1 MSIGHHNNN
10 STHQN
15 NRQALSLPEGLV
27 IRTILNNSDDTIY
40 FKNLESKF
48 ILNSK
53 AHALQQGEQNP
64 ADMVGKDDFDYFP
77 YSFAKAAYDDEQ
89 RIIQTGKSMIGHAEK
104 WVHADGT
111 VTWFLASK
119 YPLLDDQGNIIGTW
133 GTSKDITDL
142 KVAQEQLTLLNR
154 QLQEANQRLE
164 FLSMRDGLSGL
175 FNHRH
180 FYESLNMSLAQ
191 ISRQRHARLKN
202 VFTILLLDIDHFKI
216 INDTYGHLVGD
227 IVIRTI
233 GETLKNATRIT
244 DTCFRYG
251 GDEFAIILSDTDL
264 VSGQHVADTLRNL
277 LASTPIETESLT
289 FQIRVSFGVACSEEA
304 KSATELVELADKRL
318 YLSKTEGRNQAN

>member
-10 STHQN
+10 STEQN
-15 NRQALSLPEGLV
+15 NRQPLSLPEGLV
-27 IRTILNNSDDTIY
+27 IRTILNNSEDTIY

-53 AHALQQGEQNP
+53 AHALEHHEDNP
-64 ADMVGKDDFDYFP
+64 ANMVGKDDFDYFP
-77 YSFAKAAYDDEQ
+77 YSFAKAAYEDEQ
-89 RIIQTGKSMIGHAEK
+89 RIIKTGKSMIGHVEK
-104 WVHADGT
+104 WVQEDGSI
-111 VTWFLASK
+111 TWFLASK
-119 YPLLDDQGNIIGTW
+119 YPLLDDHGNIIGTW

-142 KVAQEQLTLLNR
+142 KVAQEQLTLLNK

-191 ISRQRHARLKN
+191 ISRQRDAHNKN
-202 VFTILLLDIDHFKI
+202 VFTILLLDIDHFKV

-233 GETLKNATRIT
+233 GETLKNTTRIT

-251 GDEFAIILSDTDL
+251 GDEFAVILSDTPL
-264 VSGQHVADTLRNL
+264 ESGRHVANTLRKL
-277 LASTPIETESLT
+277 IASTPIETESLT
-289 FQIRVSFGVACSEEA
+289 FHIHVSVGVASSEEA
-304 KSATELVELADKRL
+304 GSATELVEMADKRL
-318 YLSKTEGRNQAN
+318 YLSKTEGRNRVK

>member
-1 MSIGHHNNN
+1 MSIGRHEHN
-10 STHQN
+10 STKHN
-15 NRQALSLPEGLV
+15 NRQPLSLPEGLV
-27 IRTILNNSDDTIY
+27 IRTILNNSEDTIY

-53 AHALQQGEQNP
+53 AHAIQQHEPNP
-64 ADMVGKDDFDYFP
+64 VDMVGKDDFDYFP

-89 RIIQTGKSMIGHAEK
+89 RIIQTGKPMIGHVEK
-104 WVHADGT
+104 WVQSDGAI
-111 VTWFLASK
+111 TWFLASK
-119 YPLLDDQGNIIGTW
+119 YPLLDEERNIIGTW

-142 KVAQEQLTLLNR
+142 KVAQEQLTLLNK

-180 FYESLNMSLAQ
+180 FYESLNMALAQ
-191 ISRQRHARLKN
+191 MSRRRHAHDKN
-202 VFTILLLDIDHFKI
+202 VFTILLLDIDHFKV

-233 GETLKNATRIT
+233 GEMLKNTTRIT

-251 GDEFAIILSDTDL
+251 GDEFAIILPDTPLDA
-264 VSGQHVADTLRNL
+264 GQYVADTLRKL
-277 LASTPIETESLT
+277 IATTPIKTESLT
-289 FQIRVSFGVACSEEA
+289 FHIHVSFGVASSQEA
-304 KSATELVELADKRL
+304 KSATELVELADQRL
-318 YLSKTEGRNQAN
+318 YQSKTEGRDRVN